1 MKRLAIILTIP
12 MLFTM
17 IQCKQSPQAPKGSPI
32 SDVEIEKTIS
42 QLIEQHGSEAQLRI
56 ETGVKQTANL
66 WRETDGSSD
75 EFINFCQQHF
85 ISNPEELEILFN
97 KLSAGYEVLFGNFM
111 RITKDLMRPIHL
123 DMGPIT
129 PIDMMFGGFNASAHL
144 TEDLFTNRIAFVTTL
159 NFPTYSLTEKTELG
173 PNWSRKQWAYARMG
187 DIFTSRVPAEL
198 VQNYSQIS
206 TNADAYIDEYNIH
219 MGKLLNENNQALF
232 PEDMKL
238 ITHWGLRDEIKS
250 QYANGEKGIEAQE
263 MIYQIMQRIIDQ
275 SIPEMVINNPDYTW
289 KPISNSVQKEGKEIS
304 FAPEPNTRYQ
314 QVLNLFG
321 AIQKIDAF
329 NPEMP
334 TLIQRTFEGT
344 YEIPVEEVE
353 QLFID
358 FVSSEQVRN
367 AGKLIS
373 QRLGRPLKPYDIWYD
388 GFKSRSSIPAEKLDN
403 AVGKRFTSAQAYQNE
418 IPSILTS
425 LGWKREKAEFFQSK
439 IVVEGSRGAGHAWGG
454 ATRQDVAL
462 LRTRIG
468 ESGMNY
474 KGFNIAM
481 HEFGHTVEQ
490 TITLHDVDY
499 YMLNGVPNTAFTE
512 ALAFMFQKR
521 DLDVLGIKDDNELKQ
536 HLLALDNLWQCYEI
550 MGVSLVDINLCRWL
564 YNNPNATPEHLK
576 EATITIAKDVWNKYY
591 ADVFG
596 TTDEPILAIYS
607 HMISN
612 PLYLSAYP
620 MGLLI
625 DFQLEQH
632 IEGKNFANEVQ
643 RIFEQGKLIPQLWM
657 KEAVG
662 SPLSIEP
669 TLTAAEKAL
678 EVVK

>member
-85 ISNPEELEILFN
+85 FSNPEELDLLFN

-159 NFPTYSLTEKTELG
+159 NFPTYSLTKKTELG
-173 PNWSRKQWAYARMG
+173 SNWSRKQWAYARMG

-304 FAPEPNTRYQ
+304 FSPEPNTRYL

-425 LGWKREKAEFFQSK
+425 LGWKREKAEFFRSK

-550 MGVSLVDINLCRWL
+550 MGVSLVDINLWRWL
-564 YNNPNATPEHLK
+564 YNNPNATPEQLK

>member
-1 MKRLAIILTIP
+1 
-12 MLFTM
+12 
-17 IQCKQSPQAPKGSPI
+17 
-32 SDVEIEKTIS
+32 
-42 QLIEQHGSEAQLRI
+42 
-56 ETGVKQTANL
+56 
-66 WRETDGSSD
+66 
-75 EFINFCQQHF
+75 
-85 ISNPEELEILFN
+85 
-97 KLSAGYEVLFGNFM
+97 
-111 RITKDLMRPIHL
+111 
-123 DMGPIT
+123 
-129 PIDMMFGGFNASAHL
+129 
-144 TEDLFTNRIAFVTTL
+144 
-159 NFPTYSLTEKTELG
+159 
-173 PNWSRKQWAYARMG
+173 
-187 DIFTSRVPAEL
+187 
-198 VQNYSQIS
+198 
-206 TNADAYIDEYNIH
+206 
-219 MGKLLNENNQALF
+219 
-232 PEDMKL
+232 
-238 ITHWGLRDEIKS
+238 
-250 QYANGEKGIEAQE
+250 
-263 MIYQIMQRIIDQ
+263 
-275 SIPEMVINNPDYTW
+275 
-289 KPISNSVQKEGKEIS
+289 
-304 FAPEPNTRYQ
+304 
-314 QVLNLFG
+314 VLNLFG

-550 MGVSLVDINLCRWL
+550 MGVSLVDINLWRWL
-564 YNNPNATPEHLK
+564 YNNPNATPEQLK

>member
-85 ISNPEELEILFN
+85 FSNPEELDLLFN

-159 NFPTYSLTEKTELG
+159 NFPTYSLTKKTELG
-173 PNWSRKQWAYARMG
+173 SNWSRKQWAYARMG

-304 FAPEPNTRYQ
+304 FSPEPNTRYL

-403 AVGKRFTSAQAYQNE
+403 AVGKR
-418 IPSILTS
+418 
-425 LGWKREKAEFFQSK
+425 
-439 IVVEGSRGAGHAWGG
+439 
-454 ATRQDVAL
+454 
-462 LRTRIG
+462 
-468 ESGMNY
+468 
-474 KGFNIAM
+474 
-481 HEFGHTVEQ
+481 
-490 TITLHDVDY
+490 
-499 YMLNGVPNTAFTE
+499 
-512 ALAFMFQKR
+512 
-521 DLDVLGIKDDNELKQ
+521 
-536 HLLALDNLWQCYEI
+536 
-550 MGVSLVDINLCRWL
+550 
-564 YNNPNATPEHLK
+564 
-576 EATITIAKDVWNKYY
+576 
-591 ADVFG
+591 
-596 TTDEPILAIYS
+596 
-607 HMISN
+607 
-612 PLYLSAYP
+612 
-620 MGLLI
+620 
-625 DFQLEQH
+625 
-632 IEGKNFANEVQ
+632 
-643 RIFEQGKLIPQLWM
+643 
-657 KEAVG
+657 
-662 SPLSIEP
+662 
-669 TLTAAEKAL
+669 
-678 EVVK
+678 